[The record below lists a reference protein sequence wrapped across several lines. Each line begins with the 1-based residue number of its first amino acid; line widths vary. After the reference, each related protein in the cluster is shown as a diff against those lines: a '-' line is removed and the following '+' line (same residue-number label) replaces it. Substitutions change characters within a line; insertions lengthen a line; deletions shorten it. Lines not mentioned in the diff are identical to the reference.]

1 MRKLRVY
8 ISGPLTIGDQLSN
21 ASDMAVKATEVYRA
35 GFIPINPSNPTW
47 HMVTPLSH
55 DEWLE
60 IDLSLVEVADA
71 VLRIPGVSCGADM
84 ETAHALTHGIPVFHS
99 LSALLAGAP
108 KILAGLVTGG

>member
-8 ISGPLTIGDQLSN
+8 VSGPLTIGDQLIN
-21 ASDMAVKATEVYRA
+21 AREMAVNATEVYRA
-35 GFIPINPSNPTW
+35 GFIPINPINPTW
-47 HMVTPLSH
+47 HMVTPLGYM
-55 DEWLE
+55 EWIE

-71 VLRIPGVSCGADM
+71 VLRVTGVSCGADM